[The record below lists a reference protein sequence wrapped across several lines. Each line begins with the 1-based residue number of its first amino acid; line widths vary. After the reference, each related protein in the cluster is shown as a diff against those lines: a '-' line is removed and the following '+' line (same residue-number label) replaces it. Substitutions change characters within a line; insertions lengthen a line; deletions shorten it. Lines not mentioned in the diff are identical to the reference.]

1 MNNDYKTKKNLFGI
15 LALISA
21 ALFISPV
28 DLMTGIQV
36 DDLGYFITTIVTTIL
51 NIKVGTGVISENLI
65 KAMQANKPQQK
76 QEYTEV

>member
-28 DLMTGIQV
+28 DLMTGLQV
-36 DDLGYFITTIVTTIL
+36 DDIGYFITTIVTTIL
-51 NIKVGTGVISENLI
+51 NIK
-65 KAMQANKPQQK
+65 AMQANKVQQNK
-76 QEYTEV
+76 EYTEV

>member
-51 NIKVGTGVISENLI
+51 NIK
-65 KAMQANKPQQK
+65 AMQANKVQQNK
-76 QEYTEV
+76 EYTEV